1 MPKAATAV
9 SGAERIPSSGPLRS
23 KESRKQLQLGNAWR
37 IGSSNSTRRH
47 QVKSQSTF
55 AHRRQCCW
63 RRRLRGFCPVDVM
76 LCALEKK
83 SGWSLG
89 LPPVLGSDC
98 KAGLGW
104 MPGHTHAAW
113 AGQTCQE
120 VVDYLPVALVPQLRS
135 PSPRLATWS
144 RFEGLL
150 LGKNVSSFSFLWS
163 AGFDLLLRGLEQS
176 HSQSSLPLP
185 RSWLKFP
192 SRPTSSAAHLSYRF
206 HGQCIRHS
214 MQWSNEYVVLQ
225 LPRLLETVAGGP
237 EEVKIN

>member
-1 MPKAATAV
+1 MLLAATFERVLPCGCYAV
-9 SGAERIPSSGPLRS
+9 CLGKKVWLIPGSATSAWFR
-23 KESRKQLQLGNAWR
+23 LQGRAGLDARTHPCSVGRADLP
-37 IGSSNSTRRH
+37 GG
-47 QVKSQSTF
+47 
-55 AHRRQCCW
+55 C
-63 RRRLRGFCPVDVM
+63 
-76 LCALEKK
+76 
-83 SGWSLG
+83 G
-89 LPPVLGSDC
+89 LPTSCTGTTAQIPISQISHMIQI
-98 KAGLGW
+98 W
-104 MPGHTHAAW
+104 RAA
-113 AGQTCQE
+113 A
-120 VVDYLPVALVPQLRS
+120 
-135 PSPRLATWS
+135 
-144 RFEGLL
+144 
-150 LGKNVSSFSFLWS
+150 GKNVSSFSFLWS